1 MSPFQKNIY
10 FVISGI
16 FLMFAIVQWND
27 PDPLIWMIF
36 YGTMSLIYIL
46 LARGKK
52 IAFYLSVLML
62 ITCLLNMGLILPEII
77 KWIKDGMPSIVQS
90 MKATIPTIEYT
101 REFLGLLLCL
111 IACVWV
117 IRKHKTTIF
126 NK

>member
-10 FVISGI
+10 FVISGL
-16 FLMFAIVQWND
+16 FLLFAIVQWND

-36 YGTMSLIYIL
+36 YGVMSLIYIL
-46 LARGKK
+46 LALGKK
-52 IAFYLSVLML
+52 FAFYLSVLML
-62 ITCLLNMGLILPEII
+62 TVSVVYMGFILPEII

-101 REFLGLLLCL
+101 REFLGLLLCI

-117 IRKHKTTIF
+117 IRVHKTTII

>member
-10 FVISGI
+10 FFISGL
-16 FLMFAIVQWND
+16 FLLFAIVQWND

-36 YGTMSLIYIL
+36 YGVMSLIYIL
-46 LARGKK
+46 LALRKK
-52 IAFYLSVLML
+52 FAFYLSVLML
-62 ITCLLNMGLILPEII
+62 IVSVVYMGFILPEII

-111 IACVWV
+111 IACIWV
-117 IRKHKTTIF
+117 IRVQKTTII
-126 NK
+126 NN

>member
-16 FLMFAIVQWND
+16 FLLFAIVQWND

>member
-10 FVISGI
+10 FFISGL
-16 FLMFAIVQWND
+16 FLLFAIVQWND

-36 YGTMSLIYIL
+36 YGVMSLIYIL
-46 LARGKK
+46 LALGKRF
-52 IAFYLSVLML
+52 AFYLSVLML
-62 ITCLLNMGLILPEII
+62 ITCIINMGFILPEII

-111 IACVWV
+111 IACIWV
-117 IRKHKTTIF
+117 IRVQKTTII
-126 NK
+126 NN

>member
-10 FVISGI
+10 FFISGL
-16 FLMFAIVQWND
+16 FLLFAIVQWND

-36 YGTMSLIYIL
+36 YGVMSLIYIL
-46 LARGKK
+46 LALGKK
-52 IAFYLSVLML
+52 FAFYLSVLML
-62 ITCLLNMGLILPEII
+62 TVSVVYMGFILPEII

-101 REFLGLLLCL
+101 REFLGLLLCI

-117 IRKHKTTIF
+117 IRVHKTTII

>member
-10 FVISGI
+10 FFISGL
-16 FLMFAIVQWND
+16 FLLFAIVQWND

-36 YGTMSLIYIL
+36 YGVMSLIYIL
-46 LARGKK
+46 LALGKRF
-52 IAFYLSVLML
+52 AFYLSVLML
-62 ITCLLNMGLILPEII
+62 ITCIIYMGFILPEII

-111 IACVWV
+111 IACIWV
-117 IRKHKTTIF
+117 IRVQKTTII
-126 NK
+126 NN

>member
-10 FVISGI
+10 FVISGL
-16 FLMFAIVQWND
+16 FLLFAIVQWND

-36 YGTMSLIYIL
+36 YGVMSLIYIL
-46 LARGKK
+46 LALGKRF
-52 IAFYLSVLML
+52 AFYLSVLML
-62 ITCLLNMGLILPEII
+62 ITCIIYMGFILPEII

-111 IACVWV
+111 IACIWV
-117 IRKHKTTIF
+117 IRVQKTTII
-126 NK
+126 NN

>member
-10 FVISGI
+10 FFISGL
-16 FLMFAIVQWND
+16 FLLFAIVQWND

-36 YGTMSLIYIL
+36 YGVMSLIYIL
-46 LARGKK
+46 LALGKK
-52 IAFYLSVLML
+52 FAFYLSVLML
-62 ITCLLNMGLILPEII
+62 ITCIIYMGFILPEII

-111 IACVWV
+111 IACIWV
-117 IRKHKTTIF
+117 IRVQKTTII
-126 NK
+126 NN

>member
-10 FVISGI
+10 FVISGL
-16 FLMFAIVQWND
+16 FLLFAVVQWND

-36 YGTMSLIYIL
+36 YGAMSLIYIL
-46 LARGKK
+46 LALGKK
-52 IAFYLSVLML
+52 FAFYLSVLML
-62 ITCLLNMGLILPEII
+62 IVSLLYMGLILPEII

-111 IACVWV
+111 IACVWA
-117 IRKHKTTIF
+117 IRVHKTTII

>member
-10 FVISGI
+10 FIISGL
-16 FLMFAIVQWND
+16 FLLFAVVQWND

-36 YGTMSLIYIL
+36 YGVMSLIYVL
-46 LARGKK
+46 LALGKK
-52 IAFYLSVLML
+52 FAFYLSVLML
-62 ITCLLNMGLILPEII
+62 IVSLLYMGLILPEII

-111 IACVWV
+111 IACVWA
-117 IRKHKTTIF
+117 IRVHKTTII
-126 NK
+126 NN

>member
-10 FVISGI
+10 FIISGL
-16 FLMFAIVQWND
+16 FLGFAIVQWND

-36 YGTMSLIYIL
+36 YGVMSLIYIL
-46 LARGKK
+46 LALGKRF
-52 IAFYLSVLML
+52 AFYLSVLML
-62 ITCLLNMGLILPEII
+62 ITCIIYMGFILPEII

-90 MKATIPTIEYT
+90 MKATIPSIEYT

-117 IRKHKTTIF
+117 IRVHKTTII
-126 NK
+126 NN

>member
-10 FVISGI
+10 FVISGL
-16 FLMFAIVQWND
+16 FLLFAIVQWND

-36 YGTMSLIYIL
+36 YGVMSLIYIL
-46 LARGKK
+46 LALGKK
-52 IAFYLSVLML
+52 FAFYLSVLML
-62 ITCLLNMGLILPEII
+62 ITCIIYMGFILPEII

-111 IACVWV
+111 IACIWV
-117 IRKHKTTIF
+117 IRVQKTTII
-126 NK
+126 NN

>member
-10 FVISGI
+10 FIISGL
-16 FLMFAIVQWND
+16 FLGFAIVQWND

-36 YGTMSLIYIL
+36 YGVMSLIYIL
-46 LARGKK
+46 LALGKRF
-52 IAFYLSVLML
+52 AFYISVLML
-62 ITCLLNMGLILPEII
+62 ITCIINMGFILPEII

-90 MKATIPTIEYT
+90 MKATIPSIEYT

-117 IRKHKTTIF
+117 IRVHKTTII
-126 NK
+126 NN

>member
-10 FVISGI
+10 FIISGL
-16 FLMFAIVQWND
+16 FLLFAIVQWND
-27 PDPLIWMIF
+27 PDPVIWMVF
-36 YGTMSLIYIL
+36 YGVMSLIYVL
-46 LARGKK
+46 LALGKK
-52 IAFYLSVLML
+52 FAFYLSVLML
-62 ITCLLNMGLILPEII
+62 IVSLLYMGLILPEII

-111 IACVWV
+111 IACVWA
-117 IRKHKTTIF
+117 IRVHKTTII

>member
-10 FVISGI
+10 FFISGL
-16 FLMFAIVQWND
+16 FLLFAIVQWND

-36 YGTMSLIYIL
+36 YGVMSLIYIL
-46 LARGKK
+46 LALGKRF
-52 IAFYLSVLML
+52 AFYLSVLML
-62 ITCLLNMGLILPEII
+62 TVSVVYMGFILPEII

-111 IACVWV
+111 IACIWV
-117 IRKHKTTIF
+117 IRVQKTTII
-126 NK
+126 NN